1 MGTDVNAMRFLM
13 HTDLDSSLS
22 EVDHLLLATGLGVKG
37 EWTFGKNL
45 YR

>member
-13 HTDLDSSLS
+13 HTDLESSLL
-22 EVDHLLLATGLGVKG
+22 EVDHLLLATSRKG